1 MSELPAYDALSSDA
15 WRRWQMVSFDAPEP
29 EPEPVAPPP
38 ADPGPDPET
47 LKRQWRAE
55 AEARGREA
63 GYAQGHEAGLAA
75 GHQAGQEQGWQAGHE
90 AGYAAGL
97 AEGREQARQ
106 EGLQLAALS
115 SSAAAS
121 LAQLEEKMGQALV
134 TLALDIA
141 GQILRT
147 TLAEQPES
155 MLHAVREVL
164 HTPPSGQG
172 GVLRLWVHP
181 QDLELVRL
189 HLADELRDGNWRV
202 LADESISRGGCRAES
217 PFGDIDA
224 TLQTRWRRV
233 AASLGRAAAW
243 EESA

>member
-1 MSELPAYDALSSDA
+1 ME
-15 WRRWQMVSFDAPEP
+15 SFDAPPPAP
-29 EPEPVAPPP
+29 EPLVLEPAEPL
-38 ADPGPDPET
+38 PDPEE
-47 LKRQWRAE
+47 LKRQWRADAE
-55 AEARGREA
+55 AEGQAS
-63 GYAQGHEAGLAA
+63 GYAQGHEEGVKTGYEQ
-75 GHQAGQEQGWQAGHE
+75 GHEQGWKTGQE

-106 EGLQLAALS
+106 EALQLQNLATACASSLS
-115 SSAAAS
+115 
-121 LAQLEEKMGQALV
+121 QLEEQVGQGLL

-147 TLAEQPES
+147 TLQEQPAS
-155 MLHAVREVL
+155 MLEAVREVL
-164 HTPPSGQG
+164 QTPPANQG

-181 QDLELVRL
+181 DDLELVRQ

-202 LADESISRGGCRAES
+202 LADESITRGGCRAES

-233 AASLGRAAAW
+233 AASLGRNTPW
-243 EESA
+243 EQSA